1 MEKLKPREI
10 AVNIISE
17 INEEGAYS
25 NISLKDNLSY
35 YGYLT
40 DLDKAFIT
48 NIVNGTVRYLLTI
61 DYVINSFSKIKTKK
75 MKAIIRSI
83 LRASVYQILFM
94 DKVPPSAACNEAVEI
109 TKKKGLSGLSAF
121 VNGVLRNIVRHKD
134 MISYPDPKKDFL
146 NYLSVRYSFPQ
157 WILDYWLQYYEA
169 DFVEELCQASNIN
182 PPISI
187 RCNLL
192 KNDISSLAKS
202 LLKEGVQVS
211 QGLYLKEALYISKT
225 SSLGDLESFNKGLFQ
240 VQDESSML
248 VGHILAPEKGER
260 ILDVCSAPGGKATH
274 LGELMHNEGYI
285 LARDIHEKKLNLV
298 ADTAKRLG
306 ICIIETEEKDATEL
320 DEKLVNTMDKVL
332 VDAPCS
338 GLGIIRK
345 KPDIKWKKE
354 NRDLESLINIQRKI
368 LEISSQYLKRNGVLV
383 YSTCTIS
390 EKENLENIKWF
401 IKNFDFELEDLN
413 PYIPESIQNHDTK
426 KGYIQLYPHI
436 HNTDGFFI
444 ARLRKK

>member
-211 QGLYLKEALYISKT
+211 QGLYLKETLYISKT

-240 VQDESSML
+240 VQDESY
-248 VGHILAPEKGER
+248 LAP
-260 ILDVCSAPGGKATH
+260 
-274 LGELMHNEGYI
+274 
-285 LARDIHEKKLNLV
+285 
-298 ADTAKRLG
+298 
-306 ICIIETEEKDATEL
+306 
-320 DEKLVNTMDKVL
+320 
-332 VDAPCS
+332 
-338 GLGIIRK
+338 
-345 KPDIKWKKE
+345 
-354 NRDLESLINIQRKI
+354 
-368 LEISSQYLKRNGVLV
+368 
-383 YSTCTIS
+383 
-390 EKENLENIKWF
+390 
-401 IKNFDFELEDLN
+401 
-413 PYIPESIQNHDTK
+413 
-426 KGYIQLYPHI
+426 
-436 HNTDGFFI
+436 
-444 ARLRKK
+444 